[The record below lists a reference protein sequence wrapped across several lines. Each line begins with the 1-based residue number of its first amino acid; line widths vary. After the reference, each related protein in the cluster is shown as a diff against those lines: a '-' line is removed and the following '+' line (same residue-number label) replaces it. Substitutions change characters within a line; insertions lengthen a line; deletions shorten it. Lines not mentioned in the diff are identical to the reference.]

1 MLNRLRHLY
10 SEPRG
15 SAGASARWC
24 RRRASARSARSAS
37 AAWPWGRS
45 PQGRRARAGGC
56 LPFNNTRTATRQR
69 DRLHAR
75 EGGGV
80 QREGAQLRQVYP
92 SALSTL
98 LRFSD
103 SAVWRLQLSPSSI
116 TVSSAGT
123 TPHARFP
130 LPRESNTSSPS
141 LAVLRPSCSVVS
153 MGFFSTLIVAF
164 VKQSF

>member
-1 MLNRLRHLY
+1 MDVY
-10 SEPRG
+10 P
-15 SAGASARWC
+15 SATH
-24 RRRASARSARSAS
+24 
-37 AAWPWGRS
+37 
-45 PQGRRARAGGC
+45 
-56 LPFNNTRTATRQR
+56 NTATRQR

-80 QREGAQLRQVYP
+80 QLEGAQFRQVYP

-103 SAVWRLQLSPSSI
+103 SAVWQLQLSPPSV

-123 TPHARFP
+123 TPHMRFP
-130 LPRESNTSSPS
+130 FLRESSTSSPS

-153 MGFFSTLIVAF
+153 AGFFRNFTVAF
-164 VKQSF
+164 AKQLFWAVKEASEDRLATITESVVPKLFPLSTTDCR